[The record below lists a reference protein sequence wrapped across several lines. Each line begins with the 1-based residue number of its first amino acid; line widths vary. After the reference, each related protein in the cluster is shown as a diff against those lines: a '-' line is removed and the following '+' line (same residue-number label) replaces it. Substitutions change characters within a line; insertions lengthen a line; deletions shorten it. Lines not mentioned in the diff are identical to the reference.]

1 MNKSRKTTFIAFVII
16 AFIFLC
22 LGGLST
28 VIGAVIKEN
37 RLIYLGLTLLGIGF
51 VLYVILF
58 FILIKSVSD
67 KYSKKDNN
75 NDNKE

>member
-75 NDNKE
+75 NENKK

>member
-1 MNKSRKTTFIAFVII
+1 MNNGKKTTFIAFVII

-37 RLIYLGLTLLGIGF
+37 RLIYLGFICN
-51 VLYVILF
+51 
-58 FILIKSVSD
+58 FILHIIKISI
-67 KYSKKDNN
+67 K
-75 NDNKE
+75 

>member
-58 FILIKSVSD
+58 FILIKSVSN

>member
-1 MNKSRKTTFIAFVII
+1 MNKSKKTTFIAFVII

-58 FILIKSVSD
+58 FICLMKI
-67 KYSKKDNN
+67 
-75 NDNKE
+75 

>member
-75 NDNKE
+75 ENKE

>member
-51 VLYVILF
+51 VLYV
-58 FILIKSVSD
+58 
-67 KYSKKDNN
+67 N
-75 NDNKE
+75 E

>member
-75 NDNKE
+75 NENKE

>member
-1 MNKSRKTTFIAFVII
+1 MNNGKKTTFIAFVII

-75 NDNKE
+75 NENKE

>member
-1 MNKSRKTTFIAFVII
+1 MNNGKKTTFIAFVII

>member
-75 NDNKE
+75 DNKE

>member
-1 MNKSRKTTFIAFVII
+1 MNNGKKTTFIAFVII

-37 RLIYLGLTLLGIGF
+37 RLIYLGLTLLGICF

>member
-1 MNKSRKTTFIAFVII
+1 MNKSRKTTIIAFVII

-75 NDNKE
+75 NENKE

>member
-1 MNKSRKTTFIAFVII
+1 MNKNQKTTFIAFVII
-16 AFIFLC
+16 AFIVVC
-22 LGGLST
+22 AGGLGT

-58 FILIKSVSD
+58 FVLLRSVSK
-67 KYSKKDNN
+67 KYSNKDK
-75 NDNKE
+75 NDLE

>member
-58 FILIKSVSD
+58 FILIKSVSN

-75 NDNKE
+75 NENKE

>member
-58 FILIKSVSD
+58 FVLIKSVSN

-75 NDNKE
+75 NENKE

>member
-75 NDNKE
+75 NENKD